1 VVEDLVA
8 RGHVDD
14 AAFAVA
20 WVQGRG
26 TRGYG
31 AARLRADL
39 RRRGVAAPL
48 IEAAVAALAP
58 DRQRE
63 QARAMAVR
71 RYPSLARAS
80 PPRAA
85 ARLRDLLLRRGFSP
99 AIVQAIVREVAAPP
113 VDRD

>member
-1 VVEDLVA
+1 
-8 RGHVDD
+8 
-14 AAFAVA
+14 
-20 WVQGRG
+20 
-26 TRGYG
+26 
-31 AARLRADL
+31 
-39 RRRGVAAPL
+39 
-48 IEAAVAALAP
+48 
-58 DRQRE
+58 
-63 QARAMAVR
+63 MAVR